1 MLRQSGELDPA
12 GNCITS
18 TDRGTMT
25 EKIDIKNLTL
35 PALEQFLQGQGKER
49 FRALQVF
56 KWIYQKDAGSFD
68 EMTNISKDL
77 RRELSETACISNLA
91 PEAVEQGNDGT
102 RKYLFNLADG
112 QGVEAVLIPIEG
124 RNTLCISSQVGC
136 AMACEFCLT
145 GTFKLTRNLTTAEIV
160 NQIMAVRRDLVL
172 NPPALTAAAAITGGL
187 YDDGDEGD
195 DESIE
200 SPAAIR
206 NIVMMGMGE
215 PLHNL
220 DNVIPAIQIMIDGN
234 GLQLSNRRVT
244 VSTCGLVPEMARLG
258 REVPNV
264 NLAVSLNATTD
275 ELRNRIMPVNRRYP
289 LKELLKACRE
299 FPLPGRRK
307 VTFEYV
313 MLGGVNDSL
322 EDAKR
327 LLRLISDIPNKVNLI
342 PFNEHEGCGFRAP
355 TRAAIDAFHK
365 FLIDRHVTVIT
376 RDSRGG
382 DISAACGQLK
392 GRLEK
397 K

>member
-1 MLRQSGELDPA
+1 M
-12 GNCITS
+12 S
-18 TDRGTMT
+18 TVDL
-25 EKIDIKNLTL
+25 KNLTL
-35 PALEQFLQGQGKER
+35 PALEQFLQGKGKER
-49 FRALQVF
+49 FRATQIF
-56 KWIYQKDAGSFD
+56 KWIFQKDARSFE

-77 RRELSETACISNLA
+77 RKELSETTFISNIE
-91 PEAVEQGNDGT
+91 PEAVEQGSDGT
-102 RKYLFNLADG
+102 RKYLFNLEDG

-160 NQIMAVRRDLVL
+160 NQIMAVKRDLHL
-172 NPPALTAAAAITGGL
+172 NPPALASDLQNIPPFP
-187 YDDGDEGD
+187 DDGDDTE
-195 DESIE
+195 EPA
-200 SPAAIR
+200 SPADIR

-244 VSTCGLVPEMARLG
+244 VSTCGLVPEMERLG

-275 ELRNRIMPVNRRYP
+275 ELRDRIMPVNRRYP
-289 LKELLKACRE
+289 LKELLRACRE

-327 LLRLISDIPNKVNLI
+327 LLKLISDIPNKVNLI
-342 PFNEHEGCGFRAP
+342 PFNEHEGCGFKAP
-355 TRAAIDAFHK
+355 TQAAIDAFHK
-365 FLIDRHVTVIT
+365 YLIDRHVTVIT
-376 RDSRGG
+376 RDSRGS

>member
-1 MLRQSGELDPA
+1 
-12 GNCITS
+12 
-18 TDRGTMT
+18 MT
-25 EKIDIKNLTL
+25 EKTDLKNLTL
-35 PALEQFLQGQGKER
+35 PALEQFIQGQGKER

-56 KWIYQKDAGSFD
+56 KWIYQQDIVTFD
-68 EMTNISKDL
+68 EMTNISKAL
-77 RRELSETACISNLA
+77 RTELAETAFISNLET
-91 PEAVEQGNDGT
+91 EAVEEGSDGT
-102 RKYLFNLADG
+102 RKYLFNLGDG
-112 QGVEAVLIPIEG
+112 HAVESVLIPIEG

-160 NQIMAVRRDLVL
+160 NQIMAVKRDIAR
-172 NPPALTAAAAITGGL
+172 NPPSLL
-187 YDDGDEGD
+187 VEQSNFDDEDESDDGQPA
-195 DESIE
+195 

-206 NIVMMGMGE
+206 NVVLMGMGE

-258 REVPNV
+258 REIPNV

-275 ELRNRIMPVNRRYP
+275 ELRDRIMPVNRSYP
-289 LKELLKACRE
+289 IRTLLQACRE

-322 EDAKR
+322 DDAKR

-342 PFNEHEGCGFRAP
+342 PFNEHEGCEFRAP

-365 FLIDRHVTVIT
+365 YLIDRHVTVIT

-392 GRLEK
+392 GKLEK
-397 K
+397 QKFD

>member
-1 MLRQSGELDPA
+1 
-12 GNCITS
+12 
-18 TDRGTMT
+18 MT
-25 EKIDIKNLTL
+25 EKIDLKNLTL

-56 KWIYQKDAGSFD
+56 KWIYQQDAHSFE
-68 EMTNISKDL
+68 EMTNISKAL
-77 RRELSETACISNLA
+77 RTELTETAFISNLE
-91 PEAVEQGNDGT
+91 PEAVEEGSDGT
-102 RKYLFNLADG
+102 RKYLFNLGDG
-112 QGVEAVLIPIEG
+112 NAVESVLIPIEG

-160 NQIMAVRRDLVL
+160 NQIMAVKRDLVR
-172 NPPALTAAAAITGGL
+172 NPPAISAAEGVGL
-187 YDDGDEGD
+187 GIIDDGDDSD
-195 DESIE
+195 DGQPQ
-200 SPAAIR
+200 SPADIR
-206 NIVMMGMGE
+206 NIVLMGMGE

-258 REVPNV
+258 REIPNV

-275 ELRNRIMPVNRRYP
+275 ELRNRVMPVNRSYP
-289 LKELLKACRE
+289 LKELLKACKE

-313 MLGGVNDSL
+313 MLGGINDSL

-342 PFNEHEGCGFRAP
+342 PFNEHEGCSFKAP

-392 GRLEK
+392 GKLEK

>member
-1 MLRQSGELDPA
+1 
-12 GNCITS
+12 
-18 TDRGTMT
+18 MT
-25 EKIDIKNLTL
+25 TKIDLKNLTL

-56 KWIYQKDAGSFD
+56 KWIYQQGIVNFD
-68 EMTNISKDL
+68 EMTNISKNL
-77 RRELSETACISNLA
+77 RSELGETAFISNLET
-91 PEAVEQGNDGT
+91 EAVEEGSDGT
-102 RKYLFNLADG
+102 RKYLFNLGDG
-112 QGVEAVLIPIEG
+112 HAVESVLIPIEG

-160 NQIMAVRRDLVL
+160 NQIMAVKRDLAI
-172 NPPALTAAAAITGGL
+172 NPPAMQVDGGPRL
-187 YDDGDEGD
+187 ENDDDSDDTDDG
-195 DESIE
+195 STV
-200 SPAAIR
+200 SPASIR
-206 NIVMMGMGE
+206 NVVLMGMGE

-258 REVPNV
+258 REIPNV

-275 ELRNRIMPVNRRYP
+275 ELRDRIMPVNRRYP
-289 LKELLKACRE
+289 IKSLLQACRE
-299 FPLPGRRK
+299 FPLPSRRK

-313 MLGGVNDSL
+313 MMGGINDSL
-322 EDAKR
+322 DDAKR

-342 PFNEHEGCGFRAP
+342 PFNEHEGCEFRAP

-392 GRLEK
+392 GKLEK
-397 K
+397 QK

>member
-1 MLRQSGELDPA
+1 MKQK
-12 GNCITS
+12 
-18 TDRGTMT
+18 TDL
-25 EKIDIKNLTL
+25 KNFTL
-35 PALEQFLQGQGKER
+35 PALEQFLKGQGKES

-56 KWIYQKDAGSFD
+56 KWIYQQDARGFE
-68 EMTNISKDL
+68 EMTNISKAL
-77 RRELSETACISNLA
+77 RAELTETAFISNLE
-91 PEAVEQGNDGT
+91 PEAIEQGSDGT
-102 RKYLFNLADG
+102 RKYLFNLGDG
-112 QGVEAVLIPIEG
+112 HAVESVLIPIEG

-160 NQIMAVRRDLVL
+160 NQIMAVKRDLIS
-172 NPPALTAAAAITGGL
+172 NPPTTSADGGAGL
-187 YDDGDEGD
+187 VINDEGD
-195 DESIE
+195 DVEDE
-200 SPAAIR
+200 CPDSPAAIR
-206 NIVMMGMGE
+206 NIVLMGMGE

-244 VSTCGLVPEMARLG
+244 VSTCGLVPEMVRLG
-258 REVPNV
+258 REIPNV

-275 ELRNRIMPVNRRYP
+275 ELRNRIMPVNRSYP
-289 LKELLKACRE
+289 LKELLKACKE

-322 EDAKR
+322 DDAKR
-327 LLRLISDIPNKVNLI
+327 LLKLISDIPNKVNLI
-342 PFNEHEGCGFRAP
+342 PFNEHEGCDFKAP

-365 FLIDRHVTVIT
+365 YLIDRHVTVIT

-392 GRLEK
+392 GKLEK
-397 K
+397 KVAA

>member
-1 MLRQSGELDPA
+1 MNTPK
-12 GNCITS
+12 
-18 TDRGTMT
+18 TDL
-25 EKIDIKNLTL
+25 KNLTL

-49 FRALQVF
+49 FRATQIF
-56 KWIYQKDAGSFD
+56 KWIYQQDAGSFE

-77 RRELSETACISNLA
+77 RTELSKSATISKLETDT
-91 PEAVEQGNDGT
+91 VEMGSDGT
-102 RKYLFNLADG
+102 RKYLFNLEDG
-112 QGVEAVLIPIEG
+112 HAVEAVLIPIEG
-124 RNTLCISSQVGC
+124 RNTVCISSQVGC

-160 NQIMAVRRDLVL
+160 NQIMAIRLDVRDR
-172 NPPALTAAAAITGGL
+172 G
-187 YDDGDEGD
+187 E
-195 DESIE
+195 E
-200 SPAAIR
+200 IR

-244 VSTCGLVPEMARLG
+244 VSTCGLVPEMERLG
-258 REVPNV
+258 REIPNV

-275 ELRNRIMPVNRRYP
+275 ELRNRIMPVNRSYP
-289 LKELLKACRE
+289 LKDLMNACKK

-313 MLGGVNDSL
+313 MLGGINDTL

-327 LLRLISDIPNKVNLI
+327 LLRLTSDIPNKVNLI
-342 PFNEHEGCGFRAP
+342 PFNEHEGCDFKAP
-355 TRAAIDAFHK
+355 TQAAIDAFHSY
-365 FLIDRHVTVIT
+365 LIDRHVTVIT

-392 GRLEK
+392 GRLQK
-397 K
+397 

>member
-1 MLRQSGELDPA
+1 MPK
-12 GNCITS
+12 
-18 TDRGTMT
+18 TDL
-25 EKIDIKNLTL
+25 KNFPL
-35 PALEQFLQGQGKER
+35 PVLEQFLKGQGKER

-56 KWIYQKDAGSFD
+56 KWIYQQDAHGFD
-68 EMTNISKDL
+68 EMTNISKAL
-77 RRELSETACISNLA
+77 RLELSETATISNLE
-91 PEAVEQGNDGT
+91 PEAVEQGSDGT
-102 RKYLFNLADG
+102 RKYLFPLADG
-112 QGVEAVLIPIEG
+112 NSVESVLIPIEG

-160 NQIMAVRRDLVL
+160 NQIMAVKRDLIA
-172 NPPALTAAAAITGGL
+172 NPPALKANAGHAADLI
-187 YDDGDEGD
+187 DDCEDGED
-195 DESIE
+195 DEPV
-200 SPAAIR
+200 SPATIR

-244 VSTCGLVPEMARLG
+244 VSTCGLVPEMERLG
-258 REVPNV
+258 REIPNV

-275 ELRNRIMPVNRRYP
+275 ELRNRIMPVNRSFP
-289 LKELLKACRE
+289 LKELLNACRK

-313 MLGGVNDSL
+313 MMGGVNDSP

-342 PFNEHEGCGFRAP
+342 PFNEHEGCGFKAP
-355 TRAAIDAFHK
+355 TQAAIDAFHTY
-365 FLIDRHVTVIT
+365 LIDRHVTVIT

-392 GRLEK
+392 GKLENK
-397 K
+397 RAGEKS

>member
-1 MLRQSGELDPA
+1 M
-12 GNCITS
+12 TTK
-18 TDRGTMT
+18 TDL
-25 EKIDIKNLTL
+25 KNLTL

-56 KWIYQKDAGSFD
+56 KWIYQQDAHGFE
-68 EMTNISKDL
+68 EMTNISKAL
-77 RRELSETACISNLA
+77 RKELDETAFISNIE
-91 PEAVEQGNDGT
+91 PEAVEQGSDGT
-102 RKYLFNLADG
+102 RKYLFSLADG

-160 NQIMAVRRDLVL
+160 NQIMAVKRDLVS
-172 NPPALTAAAAITGGL
+172 NPPALLTDSVTVPGDFDDNEES
-187 YDDGDEGD
+187 DDG
-195 DESIE
+195 SPE

-244 VSTCGLVPEMARLG
+244 VSTCGLVPEMERLG

-275 ELRNRIMPVNRRYP
+275 ELRDRIMPVNRRYP
-289 LKELLKACRE
+289 LKELLRACRE

-342 PFNEHEGCGFRAP
+342 PFNEHEGCGFKAP

-365 FLIDRHVTVIT
+365 YLIDRHVTVIT

-392 GRLEK
+392 GRLQK
-397 K
+397 

>member
-1 MLRQSGELDPA
+1 
-12 GNCITS
+12 
-18 TDRGTMT
+18 MT
-25 EKIDIKNLTL
+25 HRIDLKNLTL

-56 KWIYQKDAGSFD
+56 KWIYQQDVANFE
-68 EMTNISKDL
+68 EMTNISKTL
-77 RRELSETACISNLA
+77 RTELATSAFISNLE
-91 PEAVEQGNDGT
+91 PEAIEEGNDGT

-112 QGVEAVLIPIEG
+112 HAVESVLIPIEG

-145 GTFKLTRNLTTAEIV
+145 GTFKLARNLTTAEIV
-160 NQIMAVRRDLVL
+160 NQIMAVKRDLAT
-172 NPPALTAAAAITGGL
+172 NPPAVQAELNDFD
-187 YDDGDEGD
+187 DDGDEGD
-195 DESIE
+195 ST

-206 NIVMMGMGE
+206 NIVLMGMGE

-220 DNVIPAIQIMIDGN
+220 DNVIPAIRIMIDGN

-244 VSTCGLVPEMARLG
+244 VSTCGLVPEMERLG
-258 REVPNV
+258 REIPNV

-275 ELRNRIMPVNRRYP
+275 DLRNRIMPVNRSYP
-289 LKELLKACRE
+289 IKALLQACSE

-313 MLGGVNDSL
+313 LLGGVNDSL
-322 EDAKR
+322 DDAKR

-342 PFNEHEGCGFRAP
+342 PFNEHEGCEFRAP

-365 FLIDRHVTVIT
+365 YLIDRHVTVIT

-392 GRLEK
+392 GKLGK
-397 K
+397 

>member
-1 MLRQSGELDPA
+1 MNQK
-12 GNCITS
+12 
-18 TDRGTMT
+18 TDL
-25 EKIDIKNLTL
+25 KNLTL

-56 KWIYQKDAGSFD
+56 KWIYQQDAHGFE
-68 EMTNISKDL
+68 EMTNISKAL
-77 RRELSETACISNLA
+77 RTELSETAIISNLE
-91 PEAVEQGNDGT
+91 PETVEQGSDGT
-102 RKYLFNLADG
+102 RKYLFTLGDG
-112 QGVEAVLIPIEG
+112 HAVESVLIPIEG

-160 NQIMAVRRDLVL
+160 NQIMAVKRDLVR
-172 NPPALTAAAAITGGL
+172 NPPATSAGGGTGPGKS
-187 YDDGDEGD
+187 DDGDDGEDEGTD
-195 DESIE
+195 

-206 NIVMMGMGE
+206 NIVLMGMGE

-244 VSTCGLVPEMARLG
+244 VSTCGLVPEMVRLG
-258 REVPNV
+258 REIPNV

-275 ELRNRIMPVNRRYP
+275 ELRDQIMPVNRRYP
-289 LKELLKACRE
+289 LKELLNACKE

-313 MLGGVNDSL
+313 MLGGINDTL

-327 LLRLISDIPNKVNLI
+327 LLKLISDIPNKVNLI
-342 PFNEHEGCGFRAP
+342 PFNEHEGCDFKAP

-365 FLIDRHVTVIT
+365 YLIDRHVTVIT

-392 GRLEK
+392 GKLEK

>member
-1 MLRQSGELDPA
+1 M
-12 GNCITS
+12 NKK
-18 TDRGTMT
+18 TDL
-25 EKIDIKNLTL
+25 KNLTL

-56 KWIYQKDAGSFD
+56 KWIYQHDARSFE
-68 EMTNISKDL
+68 EMTNISKEL
-77 RRELSETACISNLA
+77 RAELAETAYISDLET
-91 PEAVEQGNDGT
+91 EAVEVGSDGT
-102 RKYLFNLADG
+102 RKYLFDLGDG
-112 QGVEAVLIPIEG
+112 HAVESVLIPIEG
-124 RNTLCISSQVGC
+124 RNTVCISSQVGC

-145 GTFKLTRNLTTAEIV
+145 GSFKLTRNLTTSEIV
-160 NQIMAVRRDLVL
+160 NQIMAVRRDVRQS
-172 NPPALTAAAAITGGL
+172 G
-187 YDDGDEGD
+187 E
-195 DESIE
+195 E
-200 SPAAIR
+200 IR

-258 REVPNV
+258 MEIPNV

-275 ELRNRIMPVNRRYP
+275 ELRNRIMPVNRSYP
-289 LKELLKACRE
+289 IKALLQACRE

-313 MLGGVNDSL
+313 MMGGVNDSL

-342 PFNEHEGCGFRAP
+342 PFNEHEGCDFKAP
-355 TRAAIDAFHK
+355 TQAAIDAFHTY
-365 FLIDRHVTVIT
+365 LIDRHVTVIT

-392 GRLEK
+392 GKLEK
-397 K
+397 NKNEM